1 MTGAERGYLLL
12 CGELADGEKPLT
24 PAQLRTLRRAVRQS
38 DPGPF
43 DPDRAL
49 TAEDLCRAGLRA
61 EAAER
66 IIALL
71 GRDRALDSYLET
83 ARLFEIFPLTAVSEP
98 YPARLTQRLGEDAPA
113 VLFGR
118 GNLSLLQRP
127 AVSLTGSRDPD
138 ADSVRFARQVGT
150 LAAREGWVL
159 VSGNARGADRCAMD
173 ACLEAGGAVIAFVPG
188 ELETCC
194 PRTDRELYL
203 CESGWHLAFTAWGAL
218 ARNRL
223 IYALSRHA
231 LIACTGTHGGTFS
244 GASEALRRGNGPVS
258 VRDDGGPGSRELIS
272 LGAHPVSELTTL
284 APPPALQSVLG
295 AASQMEEDAQD
306 FPL

>member
-1 MTGAERGYLLL
+1 MTGAERGFLLL

-38 DPGPF
+38 DPGAF
-43 DPDRAL
+43 DPDRVL
-49 TAEDLCRAGLRA
+49 TAEDLCRIGLRA
-61 EAAER
+61 EAAEQ
-66 IIALL
+66 ILALL

-83 ARLFEIFPLTAVSEP
+83 ARLFEIFPLTAVSED
-98 YPARLTQRLGEDAPA
+98 YPARLTQRLGAEAPA

-118 GNLSLLQRP
+118 GNLSLLRMP
-127 AVSLTGSRDPD
+127 AVSLTGSRVLD
-138 ADSVRFARQVGT
+138 ADSARFAERVGT
-150 LAAREGWVL
+150 LAAREGLVL
-159 VSGNARGADRCAMD
+159 VSGNAHGADRCAED
-173 ACLEAGGAVIAFVPG
+173 ACLAAGGAVIAFVPG

-203 CESGWHLAFTAWGAL
+203 CESGWHLPFSAWGAL

-231 LIACTGTHGGTFS
+231 LIACTGTRGGTFS

-258 VRDDGGPGSRELIS
+258 VRDDGSPGSRALIA
-272 LGAHPVSELTTL
+272 LGAHPVSEPATL
-284 APPPALQSVLG
+284 APPPEPQCALG
-295 AASQMEEDAQD
+295 EEMSDPQD

>member
-12 CGELADGEKPLT
+12 CGELADGKKPLT
-24 PAQLRTLRRAVRQS
+24 AAQLRTLRRAVRQM
-38 DPGPF
+38 DPDSF

-49 TAEDLCRAGLRA
+49 TAEDLRRAGLRA

-66 IIALL
+66 IMVLL
-71 GRDRALDSYLET
+71 GRDRELDSYLET
-83 ARLFEIFPLTAVSEP
+83 ARLFEIFPLTAVSEG
-98 YPARLTQRLGEDAPA
+98 YPVRLARRLGDDAPA
-113 VLFGR
+113 VLFCR

-127 AVSLTGSRDPD
+127 AVSLTGSRNPN
-138 ADSVRFARQVGT
+138 ADSARFAEQVGT

-159 VSGNARGADRCAMD
+159 ISGNARGADRCAMD
-173 ACLEAGGAVIAFVPG
+173 ACLAAGGAVIAFVSG

-203 CESGWHLAFTAWGAL
+203 CESGWHMPFSTWGAL

-223 IYALSRHA
+223 IYALSLHA
-231 LIACTGTHGGTFS
+231 LIACSGTHGGTFS

-258 VRDDGGPGSRELIS
+258 VRDDGSPGSRALIS
-272 LGAHPVSELTTL
+272 LGARPVSELSTL
-284 APPPALQSVLG
+284 MPPPGRQCALG
-295 AASQMEEDAQD
+295 EEMQLSADPQD